1 MRILIDIG
9 HPGHVHLFKNFVKEM
24 QNKGHEF
31 LFTCRQKEFE
41 IELLKAEGF
50 NYVSFGKKY
59 NTTLGKIWGLLKFDF
74 LEFIQGLQFKPDIFM
89 SHGSPYAAHASAI
102 LRKPHISMED
112 TGNMEQVKL
121 YLPFTESV
129 LTSTAF
135 HKDLGKKQIRYAGY
149 HELAYLH
156 PNRFTP
162 DSKIFNILKINPETK
177 YVILRFVSWNASHDI
192 NQSGLTID
200 EKRELITYLDKNFEV
215 FISSEGLLPEEFKKY
230 QIKIPPEEMHNAL
243 AFAHLFIGEGATMAS
258 ECAIL
263 GTPAIYINSIMAGTI
278 DEQVNYGLLF
288 NFKNG
293 EGVLEKVKELV
304 EIKDLKI
311 FFKNKQNRLLAEKID
326 VTAFMVWYVENFPES
341 QIEMKNNP
349 NYYLNFK

>member
-9 HPGHVHLFKNFVKEM
+9 HPGHVHLFKNLVKEM
-24 QNKGHEF
+24 QKKGHEF

-74 LEFIQGLQFKPDIFM
+74 LEFIQGLRFKPDIFM
-89 SHGSPYAAHASAI
+89 SHGSPYAAHASAL

-156 PNRFTP
+156 PNRFIP
-162 DSKIFNILKINPETK
+162 NPEIFNILKINPETK

-200 EKRELITYLDKNFEV
+200 EKRALITYLDKNFEV

-258 ECAIL
+258 ESAIL

-278 DEQVNYGLLF
+278 DEQVKYGLLF

-293 EGVLEKVKELV
+293 KGVLEKVKELV
-304 EIKDLKI
+304 EIKNLKN
-311 FFKNKQNRLLAEKID
+311 FFINKRNRLLTEKID
-326 VTAFMVWYVENFPES
+326 VTAFMIWYVENFPES
-341 QIEMKNNP
+341 QIEIKNKP

>member
-9 HPGHVHLFKNFVKEM
+9 HPGHVHLFKNFAKEM
-24 QNKGHEF
+24 QKRGHKF

-41 IELLKAEGF
+41 IELLKAEEF
-50 NYVSFGKKY
+50 DYVSFGKKY

-74 LEFIQGLQFKPDIFM
+74 LEFIQGLRFKPDIFM
-89 SHGSPYAAHASAI
+89 SHGSPYAAHASVL

-162 DSKIFNILKINPETK
+162 NPEILNILKINSETK

-200 EKRELITYLDKNFEV
+200 DKRALITYLDKNFKV

>member
-9 HPGHVHLFKNFVKEM
+9 HPGHVHLFKNLVKEM
-24 QNKGHEF
+24 QKKGHEF

-74 LEFIQGLQFKPDIFM
+74 LEFIQGLRFKPDIFM
-89 SHGSPYAAHASAI
+89 SHGSPYAAHASAL

-156 PNRFTP
+156 PNHFIP
-162 DSKIFNILKINPETK
+162 NPEIFNILKINPETK

-200 EKRELITYLDKNFEV
+200 EKRALINYLDKNFEV

-258 ECAIL
+258 ESAIL

-278 DEQVNYGLLF
+278 DEQVKYGLLF

-293 EGVLEKVKELV
+293 KGVLEKVKELV
-304 EIKDLKI
+304 EIKNLKN
-311 FFKNKQNRLLAEKID
+311 FFINKRNRLLTEKID
-326 VTAFMVWYVENFPES
+326 VTAFMIWYVENFPES
-341 QIEMKNNP
+341 QIEIKNKP